1 MLSLSLKRCHLG
13 SSGCIYICCANCFWF
28 GSHHG
33 NFRFGSTSGGC
44 MFQFMGPLLSFSLR
58 FVSKVS
64 KFLSDLQ
71 FTVMVYIWVLGFGVV
86 LRV

>member
-1 MLSLSLKRCHLG
+1 
-13 SSGCIYICCANCFWF
+13 
-28 GSHHG
+28 
-33 NFRFGSTSGGC
+33 